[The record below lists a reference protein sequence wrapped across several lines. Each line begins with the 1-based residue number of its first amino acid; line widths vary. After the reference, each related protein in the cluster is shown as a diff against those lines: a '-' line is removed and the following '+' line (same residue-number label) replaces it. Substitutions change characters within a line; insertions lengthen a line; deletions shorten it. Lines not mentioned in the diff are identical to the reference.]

1 VLYYHLFH
9 STRGLQEK
17 TNTLKLFALG
27 FRLVYLCFLHDC
39 MFKCMFV
46 TPTLQN
52 KAHSDH
58 IKFSK
63 TLNNKLT
70 LSSTENF
77 CYLYTEFLVNEN
89 WMGFLYCYSSFGH
102 FVASSGWIFINLLL
116 ISFYPPLIRF
126 HQLFYFSLNQI

>member
-1 VLYYHLFH
+1 MLYYHLFH

-17 TNTLKLFALG
+17 TNTLKPFAHS
-27 FRLVYLCFLHDC
+27 FRLVYLSFLYDC
-39 MFKCMFV
+39 MFKCMFM

-63 TLNNKLT
+63 TLNTKMT

-89 WMGFLYCYSSFGH
+89 WMGILYCYSSFGH
-102 FVASSGWIFINLLL
+102 YVDFLL

-126 HQLFYFSLNQI
+126 HQLFYFSLNQINQNSR